1 MSNTRFDLK
10 ASELPRKHANSDSQW
25 SINPGD
31 TLKITRERTVGTIRQ
46 YKVSDWVSSNSVSAK
61 VKLEY
66 LASRKKLLK
75 RLRLRRIVSEMVV
88 GES

>member
-31 TLKITRERTVGTIRQ
+31 TLKITRDRTVGTIRQ
-46 YKVSDWVSSNSVSAK
+46 YKLSGWVSSNSVPPK
-61 VKLEY
+61 FKLEY
-66 LASRKKLLK
+66 IASRKNFLK
-75 RLRLRRIVSEMVV
+75 RVGIKSIVRWW
-88 GES
+88 